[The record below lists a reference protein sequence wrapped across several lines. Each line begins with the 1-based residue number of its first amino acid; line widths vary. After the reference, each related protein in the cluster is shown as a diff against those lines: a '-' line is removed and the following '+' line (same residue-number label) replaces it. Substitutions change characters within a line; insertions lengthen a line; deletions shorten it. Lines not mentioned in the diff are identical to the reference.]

1 MQIQVVG
8 ARQKLEP
15 SFALRFLSIPLARFR
30 ALMAHS
36 GRQTIISSNLWVL
49 EYLLEQDKV
58 EDELIKHFYDGFL
71 CDVGELPPPIQ
82 VRLMLRVLRDN
93 VANITQSSLD
103 ALNCLTNFS
112 HESPD
117 LYPPAC
123 RVEDLS
129 PALELYVQVLST
141 SQYISGL
148 QRIEVLQVFR
158 VWQVKTDLVLRGLR
172 DAGGVL
178 TGPAAVSYH
187 VLVDKY
193 FPQPPSESE
202 STPLELHR

>member
-1 MQIQVVG
+1 
-8 ARQKLEP
+8 
-15 SFALRFLSIPLARFR
+15 
-30 ALMAHS
+30 MAHP

-129 PALELYVQVLST
+129 PALELYVQVP
-141 SQYISGL
+141 
-148 QRIEVLQVFR
+148 QRHIITQL
-158 VWQVKTDLVLRGLR
+158 
-172 DAGGVL
+172 
-178 TGPAAVSYH
+178 
-187 VLVDKY
+187 
-193 FPQPPSESE
+193 
-202 STPLELHR
+202 

>member
-1 MQIQVVG
+1 
-8 ARQKLEP
+8 
-15 SFALRFLSIPLARFR
+15 
-30 ALMAHS
+30 MAHP

-129 PALELYVQVLST
+129 PALELYVQVFTNHVTTRLCVKAGAVVSVVRVLAGENRSCPT
-141 SQYISGL
+141 QPERCWRCSGRTNCSDL
-148 QRIEVLQVFR
+148 QCAC
-158 VWQVKTDLVLRGLR
+158 G
-172 DAGGVL
+172 
-178 TGPAAVSYH
+178 
-187 VLVDKY
+187 
-193 FPQPPSESE
+193 
-202 STPLELHR
+202 

>member
-1 MQIQVVG
+1 MAQAV
-8 ARQKLEP
+8 RQ
-15 SFALRFLSIPLARFR
+15 S
-30 ALMAHS
+30 
-36 GRQTIISSNLWVL
+36 IISSNLWVL

-129 PALELYVQVLST
+129 PALELYVQVQLRCVSSWEIT
-141 SQYISGL
+141 SRHWATYRHWETREVSGC
-148 QRIEVLQVFR
+148 
-158 VWQVKTDLVLRGLR
+158 
-172 DAGGVL
+172 
-178 TGPAAVSYH
+178 
-187 VLVDKY
+187 
-193 FPQPPSESE
+193 
-202 STPLELHR
+202 

>member
-1 MQIQVVG
+1 
-8 ARQKLEP
+8 
-15 SFALRFLSIPLARFR
+15 
-30 ALMAHS
+30 MAHL

-129 PALELYVQVLST
+129 PALELYVQVLMLALCEIHIP
-141 SQYISGL
+141 QMHKANVLLLLLSGEDRSCVTRPERCWRCFDWASCCV
-148 QRIEVLQVFR
+148 QC
-158 VWQVKTDLVLRGLR
+158 
-172 DAGGVL
+172 
-178 TGPAAVSYH
+178 SC
-187 VLVDKY
+187 
-193 FPQPPSESE
+193 
-202 STPLELHR
+202 

>member
-1 MQIQVVG
+1 MG
-8 ARQKLEP
+8 FASHLWGLH
-15 SFALRFLSIPLARFR
+15 SFRWDLYQHRFR
-30 ALMAHS
+30 EQDVWALNPSLRCEVSEHTLASLQGLSAQLMAHS

-129 PALELYVQVLST
+129 PALELYVQV
-141 SQYISGL
+141 
-148 QRIEVLQVFR
+148 F
-158 VWQVKTDLVLRGLR
+158 
-172 DAGGVL
+172 
-178 TGPAAVSYH
+178 
-187 VLVDKY
+187 
-193 FPQPPSESE
+193 
-202 STPLELHR
+202 

>member
-1 MQIQVVG
+1 MHAAQESKTFCLNPQLRLQGFVSIG
-8 ARQKLEP
+8 LEP
-15 SFALRFLSIPLARFR
+15 SGLCAK
-30 ALMAHS
+30 LMAQA

-129 PALELYVQVLST
+129 PALELYVQVHFRCSSRSLCNSLS
-141 SQYISGL
+141 L
-148 QRIEVLQVFR
+148 QPI
-158 VWQVKTDLVLRGLR
+158 
-172 DAGGVL
+172 
-178 TGPAAVSYH
+178 
-187 VLVDKY
+187 
-193 FPQPPSESE
+193 
-202 STPLELHR
+202 

>member
-1 MQIQVVG
+1 
-8 ARQKLEP
+8 
-15 SFALRFLSIPLARFR
+15 
-30 ALMAHS
+30 MAQA

-129 PALELYVQVLST
+129 PALELYVQVHALTAGLKVSSAGQCLNSVFVDRSRQILSC
-141 SQYISGL
+141 
-148 QRIEVLQVFR
+148 
-158 VWQVKTDLVLRGLR
+158 
-172 DAGGVL
+172 
-178 TGPAAVSYH
+178 AVSGM
-187 VLVDKY
+187 
-193 FPQPPSESE
+193 
-202 STPLELHR
+202 LEVYYWDQQLCPTMP

>member
-1 MQIQVVG
+1 MGIAYLFKGIIKSLRALLQLW
-8 ARQKLEP
+8 LEP
-15 SFALRFLSIPLARFR
+15 LRKPVSITSTGFERCEV
-30 ALMAHS
+30 MAQP
-36 GRQTIISSNLWVL
+36 GRQAIISSNLWVL

-129 PALELYVQVLST
+129 PPLDLYVQVLSLAT
-141 SQYISGL
+141 L
-148 QRIEVLQVFR
+148 QSKQSASSFS
-158 VWQVKTDLVLRGLR
+158 
-172 DAGGVL
+172 
-178 TGPAAVSYH
+178 PALPA
-187 VLVDKY
+187 
-193 FPQPPSESE
+193 
-202 STPLELHR
+202 

>member
-1 MQIQVVG
+1 MAQV
-8 ARQKLEP
+8 
-15 SFALRFLSIPLARFR
+15 
-30 ALMAHS
+30 

-129 PALELYVQVLST
+129 PALELYVQVQRLQC
-141 SQYISGL
+141 SQPSGSL
-148 QRIEVLQVFR
+148 NSNAQHDTYVCGDRSRQTWCFVASEMLEVSCWDQL
-158 VWQVKTDLVLRGLR
+158 WSHTM
-172 DAGGVL
+172 
-178 TGPAAVSYH
+178 H
-187 VLVDKY
+187 W
-193 FPQPPSESE
+193 
-202 STPLELHR
+202 

>member
-1 MQIQVVG
+1 
-8 ARQKLEP
+8 
-15 SFALRFLSIPLARFR
+15 
-30 ALMAHS
+30 MAQA
-36 GRQTIISSNLWVL
+36 GRQSIISSNLWVL

-129 PALELYVQVLST
+129 PALELYVQVQLPLC
-141 SQYISGL
+141 IFLG
-148 QRIEVLQVFR
+148 IHI
-158 VWQVKTDLVLRGLR
+158 
-172 DAGGVL
+172 
-178 TGPAAVSYH
+178 PALGNA
-187 VLVDKY
+187 
-193 FPQPPSESE
+193 
-202 STPLELHR
+202 

>member
-1 MQIQVVG
+1 MAQAV
-8 ARQKLEP
+8 RQ
-15 SFALRFLSIPLARFR
+15 S
-30 ALMAHS
+30 
-36 GRQTIISSNLWVL
+36 IISSNLWVL

-129 PALELYVQVLST
+129 PALELYVQVQLSLCILGHSRT
-141 SQYISGL
+141 GSGQRLRYLVVDRSRQILSYVVSERLVVCCWDQQSCPTMLWWTNFSLSHRARAKALLWSFTGIS
-148 QRIEVLQVFR
+148 
-158 VWQVKTDLVLRGLR
+158 
-172 DAGGVL
+172 L
-178 TGPAAVSYH
+178 TAKPAVAWCCTTT
-187 VLVDKY
+187 
-193 FPQPPSESE
+193 
-202 STPLELHR
+202 TPR

>member
-1 MQIQVVG
+1 
-8 ARQKLEP
+8 
-15 SFALRFLSIPLARFR
+15 
-30 ALMAHS
+30 MAHP

-129 PALELYVQVLST
+129 PALELYVQVPWTNPASHHV
-141 SQYISGL
+141 
-148 QRIEVLQVFR
+148 VLESAVASVNR
-158 VWQVKTDLVLRGLR
+158 L
-172 DAGGVL
+172 L
-178 TGPAAVSYH
+178 TGEDRPY
-187 VLVDKY
+187 
-193 FPQPPSESE
+193 P
-202 STPLELHR
+202 T